1 MGDTIKGTGKVV
13 IMMMGKKSSEGG
25 SYHLPAKLV
34 FFVILE
40 HIKWVLNLVFTVA
53 APFQWSSPKSQMLGS
68 FYISISA

>member
-40 HIKWVLNLVFTVA
+40 HIK
-53 APFQWSSPKSQMLGS
+53 
-68 FYISISA
+68 